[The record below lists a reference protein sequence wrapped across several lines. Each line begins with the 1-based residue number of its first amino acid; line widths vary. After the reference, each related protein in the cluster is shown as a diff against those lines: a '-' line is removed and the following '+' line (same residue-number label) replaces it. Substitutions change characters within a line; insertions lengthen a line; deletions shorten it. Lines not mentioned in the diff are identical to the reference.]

1 MGLDVELADVCVV
14 VVGPDVG
21 LVVVGVAIVG
31 LDVGLGLAVVG
42 VVVVGLDV
50 GVALLYKLQ
59 IKKFLN
65 GQSMEGDLLQQ
76 LQLLLVAPGRWHHC
90 HPLMRNRRLGRKSD
104 SCWQSTVSSKSW
116 KGIEVLLFWYCRSTE
131 QEARANNIARL
142 IRNIS
147 CTRYRT
153 CLLGI
158 ANQPNKHMRY
168 RAHDMIRN
176 IVQYRTGS
184 EQNDPTE
191 TSQFLHKNA

>member
-1 MGLDVELADVCVV
+1 
-14 VVGPDVG
+14 
-21 LVVVGVAIVG
+21 
-31 LDVGLGLAVVG
+31 
-42 VVVVGLDV
+42 VGLDV

-76 LQLLLVAPGRWHHC
+76 LQLLLVAPGGWHHC

-158 ANQPNKHMRY
+158 ANQPNKHVRY

>member
-1 MGLDVELADVCVV
+1 MGFDVELADGCVV

-65 GQSMEGDLLQQ
+65 GQSMEQELLQQ

-104 SCWQSTVSSKSW
+104 SCWAAAMLALTISFL
-116 KGIEVLLFWYCRSTE
+116 GLPHPRSNLPS
-131 QEARANNIARL
+131 RRRL
-142 IRNIS
+142 
-147 CTRYRT
+147 
-153 CLLGI
+153 
-158 ANQPNKHMRY
+158 
-168 RAHDMIRN
+168 
-176 IVQYRTGS
+176 
-184 EQNDPTE
+184 
-191 TSQFLHKNA
+191 